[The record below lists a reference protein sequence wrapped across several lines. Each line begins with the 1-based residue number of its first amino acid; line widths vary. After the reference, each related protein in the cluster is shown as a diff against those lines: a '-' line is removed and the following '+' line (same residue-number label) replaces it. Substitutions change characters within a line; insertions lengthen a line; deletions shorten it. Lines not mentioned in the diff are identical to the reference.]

1 MTRDNLEPTITV
13 TIQRTTDIS
22 VALKQPVSTANK
34 ALLQN
39 MAQAYAEQMS
49 NNELMTLI
57 THEAGVMQAA
67 DDAVTAR
74 WPSLPGVR
82 VIHHV
87 QAWWPEE
94 NSDQTIELA
103 KISVALPPR
112 IVLEHIEALVAGDSA
127 ELDVLYDKLYLHTQ
141 HPQGSGPYWIE
152 PTNNSREGL
161 QVWWETHEHELAQ
174 EREPAQTKKEQ
185 S

>member
-1 MTRDNLEPTITV
+1 MTRDSLHPTVTV
-13 TIQRTTDIS
+13 TIQRTADIS
-22 VALKQPVSTANK
+22 VALKQAVSTANTK
-34 ALLQN
+34 LLQN

-49 NNELMTLI
+49 NNELMALI
-57 THEAGVMQAA
+57 AHEAGVMQAA

-74 WPSLPGVR
+74 WPDLPGVR
-82 VIHHV
+82 VIYHA
-87 QAWWPEE
+87 QAWWPKE

-103 KISVALPPR
+103 EISVALPPR
-112 IVLEHIEALVAGDSA
+112 IVLEHIEALVTDDSA
-127 ELDVLYDKLYLHTQ
+127 ELDALYDKLYLHTQ

-161 QVWWETHEHELAQ
+161 QVWWENHEDELRQLAKG
-174 EREPAQTKKEQ
+174 TQ